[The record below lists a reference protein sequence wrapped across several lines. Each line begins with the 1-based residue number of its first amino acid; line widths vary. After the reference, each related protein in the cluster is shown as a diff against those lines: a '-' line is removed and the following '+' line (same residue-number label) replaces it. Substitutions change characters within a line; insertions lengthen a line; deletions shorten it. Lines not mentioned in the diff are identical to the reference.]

1 MKKII
6 TLVVASVFSALA
18 FAQITLPYTQGFE
31 NVTFVTGGGTG
42 LPSVEFL
49 PGWTGNQV
57 QPTPTTYRIH
67 RDTIYPRT
75 GRACLAALP
84 TATVKDT
91 IILTMNVPALH
102 FVWMNFF
109 AASDSARTAAGNRP
123 AKVSYDYSYDGGAT
137 FVNKT
142 VLGDTAGFPRRP
154 TPYTQYSFNTSANLT
169 PTVPYTLKIR
179 FVVTRGY
186 GLGTA
191 ARFLMDDINIFA
203 THILATESNRV
214 NTTSLVVFP
223 NPANEIVSFRLSD
236 QAIRNAVLTVSDLTG
251 RTVYT
256 QNNLTIEANE
266 LISLPKNFEAG
277 HYTILLR
284 SAENV
289 YTQRFSVV
297 K

>member
-6 TLVVASVFSALA
+6 TLFAASLFSALA

-49 PGWTGNQV
+49 PGWSGNQV

-84 TATVKDT
+84 TSTVKDT
-91 IILTMNVPALH
+91 IILTMNVPANNS
-102 FVWMNFF
+102 VSMSFF
-109 AASDSARTAAGNRP
+109 GASDSARTAAGNRP
-123 AKVSYDYSYDGGAT
+123 AKVNYDYSFDGGAT
-137 FVNKT
+137 FINKT
-142 VLGDTAGFPRRP
+142 AVGDTAGFPRRP
-154 TPYTQYSFNTSANLT
+154 TPYIEYTINTPANLT
-169 PTVPYTLKIR
+169 PTVPYSLKIR

-191 ARFLMDDINIFA
+191 ARFLMDDINIVA
-203 THILATESNRV
+203 IPVLATERDRL
-214 NTTSLVVFP
+214 NTTNLVVFP
-223 NPANEIVSFRLSD
+223 NPANETVSFRLSD
-236 QAIRNAVLTVSDLTG
+236 RAVRNAVLTVSDLTG
-251 RTVYT
+251 RTVYS
-256 QNNLTIEANE
+256 QNNLNIEVNE
-266 LISLPKNFEAG
+266 LVSLPKAFEAG
-277 HYTILLR
+277 HYTLILR